1 MNNSKVN
8 ILVTG
13 GAGFIGS
20 IFCSYLKKKY
30 NKFFKVFV
38 IDNLSSGNKKYLNCD
53 KFYNI
58 DLKNNFKLK
67 NFFKKNRIDVVIH
80 LAGYTN
86 LRDPSAKKFYI
97 NNFLAT
103 KNLIDILIKFNV
115 KKVIFASTAAVYGN
129 PLRIPINEYT
139 VTKPISHY
147 GRSKLKAEN
156 YIKKKS
162 QDNYQCIIF
171 RFFNASGASLMQKIG
186 EDKDPAEHLIPIILK
201 GFLNREQIKIFNN
214 FDTSDGT
221 GIRDYIHVEDIAM
234 ALTKSISHFK
244 KMKKNFTILN
254 LGSGKGVSSLFI
266 VKKLQALLKKKID
279 ILFAQKRIGE
289 PNILLSSIKKVKKE
303 INWFPIRSVN
313 KILKDSIFWEKYI
326 NNKNKKK
333 F

>member
-1 MNNSKVN
+1 LNNNKIN

-30 NKFFKVFV
+30 NKFLKVFV

-58 DLKNNFKLK
+58 DLKNKSKLN
-67 NFFKKNRIDVVIH
+67 NFFKRNKIDIVVH

-97 NNFLAT
+97 NNFSAT
-103 KNLIDILIKFNV
+103 KNLIDILIKFNI
-115 KKVIFASTAAVYGN
+115 KKLIFASTAAVYGN
-129 PLRIPINEYT
+129 PVRIPINEHA

-162 QDNYQCIIF
+162 QGNFQSIIF
-171 RFFNASGASLMQKIG
+171 RFFNASGASTIQKIG
-186 EDKDPAEHLIPIILK
+186 EDKDPPEHLMPIILRS
-201 GFLNREQIKIFNN
+201 FLKRKQIKIFNN
-214 FDTSDGT
+214 FETPDGT
-221 GIRDYIHVEDIAM
+221 GIRDYIHVEDITT
-234 ALTKSISHFK
+234 ALIKSINHLK
-244 KMKKNFTILN
+244 KMKENFTVLN
-254 LGSGKGVSSLFI
+254 LGSGRGVSSLFI
-266 VKKLQALLKKKID
+266 VKKLQTLLKKKIN
-279 ILFAQKRIGE
+279 ILFEKKRIGE
-289 PNILLSSIKKVKKE
+289 PNILLSSIKKAKKE
-303 INWFPIRSVN
+303 INWSPINSVN

-326 NNKNKKK
+326 NNNKKK

>member
-1 MNNSKVN
+1 MNNNKIN

-30 NKFFKVFV
+30 NKFLKVFV

-58 DLKNNFKLK
+58 DLKNKSKLN
-67 NFFKKNRIDVVIH
+67 NFFKRNKIDIVVH

-97 NNFLAT
+97 NNFSAT
-103 KNLIDILIKFNV
+103 KNLIDILIKFNI
-115 KKVIFASTAAVYGN
+115 KKLIFASTAAVYGN
-129 PLRIPINEYT
+129 PVRIPINEHA

-162 QDNYQCIIF
+162 QGNFQSIIF
-171 RFFNASGASLMQKIG
+171 RFFNASGASTIQKIG
-186 EDKDPAEHLIPIILK
+186 EDKDPPEHLMPIILRS
-201 GFLNREQIKIFNN
+201 FLKRKQIKIFNN
-214 FDTSDGT
+214 FETPDGT
-221 GIRDYIHVEDIAM
+221 GIRDYIHVEDITT
-234 ALTKSISHFK
+234 ALIKSINHLK
-244 KMKKNFTILN
+244 KMKENFTVLN
-254 LGSGKGVSSLFI
+254 LGSGRGVSSLFI
-266 VKKLQALLKKKID
+266 VKKLQTLLKKKIN
-279 ILFAQKRIGE
+279 ILFEKKRIGE
-289 PNILLSSIKKVKKE
+289 PNILLSSIKKAKKE
-303 INWFPIRSVN
+303 INWSPINSVN

-326 NNKNKKK
+326 NNNKKK